1 MQFLALLTA
10 LFALVGVVQL
20 FLGARLTERFCAPRP
35 RRDSAAR
42 PGVTVLKPLHGD
54 EILSEVALESFFLQ
68 DYPDYQLV
76 FGVQS
81 QDDPVLPLLGRLRKR
96 HPGRDVALMVNDTPH
111 GRNRKIAN
119 LINMRPLARHEL
131 LVISDADVHVPPHFL
146 SDVVATLE
154 TPGVG
159 LVTSLYTGLPGNRD
173 LPALLG
179 AMQINQGFL
188 PGVLLARQ
196 LGRQDCLGATMAIRK
211 SLLTRIG
218 GLEALADHLA
228 DDQLLGRK
236 VLAAGERVA
245 LAPVIPAT
253 TVPEESFA
261 SLFSHELRWARTIR
275 ALEPLGFAASVLQIP
290 LLWAALTILVSGFG
304 LWSLA
309 LFALVWGARVV
320 LGWRIEAALR
330 IARTR
335 EIWLYLLRDF
345 FSTIIYI
352 AGFMGNRVVWRG
364 QSMAAD
370 KGHPAPGSRE

>member
-1 MQFLALLTA
+1 M
-10 LFALVGVVQL
+10 
-20 FLGARLTERFCAPRP
+20 
-35 RRDSAAR
+35 
-42 PGVTVLKPLHGD
+42 LKPLHGD

-81 QDDPVLPLLGRLRKR
+81 QDDPVLPLIGRLRKR

-154 TPGVG
+154 MPGVG

-290 LLWAALTILVSGFG
+290 LLWAALTLVFSGFG

-309 LFALVWGARVV
+309 LFLLVWAARVV

>member
-1 MQFLALLTA
+1 M
-10 LFALVGVVQL
+10 
-20 FLGARLTERFCAPRP
+20 CI
-35 RRDSAAR
+35 RD
-42 PGVTVLKPLHGD
+42 
-54 EILSEVALESFFLQ
+54 
-68 DYPDYQLV
+68 
-76 FGVQS
+76 
-81 QDDPVLPLLGRLRKR
+81 
-96 HPGRDVALMVNDTPH
+96 
-111 GRNRKIAN
+111 
-119 LINMRPLARHEL
+119 
-131 LVISDADVHVPPHFL
+131 
-146 SDVVATLE
+146 
-154 TPGVG
+154 
-159 LVTSLYTGLPGNRD
+159 SLYTGLPGNRD
-173 LPALLG
+173 IPALLG
-179 AMQINQGFL
+179 AMQINQSFL

-275 ALEPLGFAASVLQIP
+275 ALEKLGFAASVLQIP
-290 LLWAALTILVSGFG
+290 LLWAVLTILFSGFG
-304 LWSLA
+304 VWSLA
-309 LFALVWGARVV
+309 LFLLVWGARVV